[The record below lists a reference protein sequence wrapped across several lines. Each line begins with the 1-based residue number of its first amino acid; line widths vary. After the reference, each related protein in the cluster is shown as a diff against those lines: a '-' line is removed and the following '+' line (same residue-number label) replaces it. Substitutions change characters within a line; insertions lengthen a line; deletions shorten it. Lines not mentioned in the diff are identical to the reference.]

1 MEFFNNGAK
10 VKHVGNKPESALEI
24 RIILVYSFQLSVF
37 FTQFLDFLLFKFG
50 SELIA
55 VFCLADHSGNGV
67 KIIP

>member
-24 RIILVYSFQLSVF
+24 RIVLVYSFQLSVF
-37 FTQFLDFLLFKFG
+37 FTQFIDFIFFEFG
-50 SELIA
+50 REFIA